1 MFPILAAAQA
11 AMGVIDAKKK
21 EAEARRTN
29 AARAALGEA
38 PTADPGGGTMG
49 ALMKGVGDVAG
60 AMDKQPKAPEKPKI
74 DNSPVP
80 GPKPPMYSADDVYP
94 NTGAGSKPLST
105 PPPAVGPAMAGPP
118 MPPMGAM
125 PKQLGGI
132 GAQMQ
137 DPMLEDENANLMVG

>member
-11 AMGVIDAKKK
+11 AMGVVDAKKK
-21 EAEARRTN
+21 ENEARRTN

-49 ALMKGVGDVAG
+49 ALMNGIGGIAG
-60 AMDKQPKAPEKPKI
+60 AMDKQPKAPEKP
-74 DNSPVP
+74 VA
-80 GPKPPMYSADDVYP
+80 GPKSPMYSAEEAYP

-118 MPPMGAM
+118 PPPMGAM

-137 DPMLEDENANLMVG
+137 DPMLEDENANLMAG

>member
-21 EAEARRTN
+21 ENEARRTN

-38 PTADPGGGTMG
+38 PTADPGGGAMG

-60 AMDKQPKAPEKPKI
+60 AMDKQPKTPEAP
-74 DNSPVP
+74 VA
-80 GPKPPMYSADDVYP
+80 GPKSPMYSADDVYP

-105 PPPAVGPAMAGPP
+105 PPPAPMVGPPP
-118 MPPMGAM
+118 APAGAM

-137 DPMLEDENANLMVG
+137 DPMITDENENLMV